1 MRRNAVTLLVGF
13 AMHSSKPPL
22 EPLVRRTM
30 LINRIDDNVHQ
41 YFNGSSFPVVPT
53 VASYSPF
60 SEYSSGNISRET
72 TTTKQQRNTSP
83 DIHLRTQQ
91 NRRKPRVLFTHAQ
104 VMQLEEHFKRQRYVN
119 ASERDGLAESLGLTP
134 TQIKIWFQ
142 NRRYKCKR
150 IDQDR
155 TLQLSSQFAFQN
167 QIFGAG
173 VFGFA
178 GFR

>member
-60 SEYSSGNISRET
+60 SKTVSAYHRSLVEKMAASLIYSFVQIET
-72 TTTKQQRNTSP
+72 N
-83 DIHLRTQQ
+83 RT
-91 NRRKPRVLFTHAQ
+91 R
-104 VMQLEEHFKRQRYVN
+104 
-119 ASERDGLAESLGLTP
+119 
-134 TQIKIWFQ
+134 
-142 NRRYKCKR
+142 
-150 IDQDR
+150 
-155 TLQLSSQFAFQN
+155 
-167 QIFGAG
+167 
-173 VFGFA
+173 
-178 GFR
+178 